1 MRLVTIAVMAGSM
14 LLAACGSARRSAPV
28 ERTTV
33 EVDNRGFEDMTVY
46 VVDGSQRLRLG
57 AAPGLRRTVLT
68 IPAHA
73 VGPARDLQF
82 LADPLG
88 SSRTAISQRLYVRQ
102 GERVQLV
109 ISP

>member
-1 MRLVTIAVMAGSM
+1 MRLATIAVIAGTM
-14 LLAACGSARRSAPV
+14 LVAACGGARRSAPV

-46 VVDGSQRLRLG
+46 VVDGSQRMRLG
-57 AAPGLRRTVLT
+57 TAPGLKRTVMT

-82 LADPLG
+82 MADPIG
-88 SSRTAISQRLYVRQ
+88 SNRTSVSQRLYVRQ